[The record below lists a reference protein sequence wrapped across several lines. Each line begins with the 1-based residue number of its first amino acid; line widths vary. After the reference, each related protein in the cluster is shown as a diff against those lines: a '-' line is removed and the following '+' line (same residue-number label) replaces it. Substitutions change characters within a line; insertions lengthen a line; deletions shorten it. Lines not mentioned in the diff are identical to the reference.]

1 MKLTETTVKET
12 VLYRGRIVTLRCDD
26 VTLPDGKPAKREV
39 VEHIGGV
46 GVLPLTDDGNVL
58 LVRQFRYPYKEEL
71 LEIPA
76 GKRDSKDEEPLE
88 TGKRELKEETGAS
101 ADRYTYLGKVYP
113 SPGYTGEVIHI
124 YLAEGLTYGETCPD
138 EDEFLNLERIPFEKA
153 LAMVY
158 DGTLTDSKTQIAL
171 MKAAKILA
179 DRA

>member
-1 MKLTETTVKET
+1 ML
-12 VLYRGRIVTLRCDD
+12 
-26 VTLPDGKPAKREV
+26 EV
-39 VEHIGGV
+39 
-46 GVLPLTDDGNVL
+46 
-58 LVRQFRYPYKEEL
+58 
-71 LEIPA
+71 PA
-76 GKRDSKDEEPLE
+76 GKRDGDEEWQDIAV
-88 TGKRELKEETGAS
+88 RELKEETGAS